1 MFCGWVAS
9 TLCRVLPSYKISYSF
24 VMISNF
30 FLEAVS
36 ISWIMVWVG
45 CTSCL
50 SGLSSC
56 IALFGHLYCNQ
67 TLQKLASVAS
77 PEVSPRSLTRES
89 HQGVS
94 PRSLTQ
100 GGLTREPH
108 PGVSPRES
116 HPPKGIITG
125 ETVLIV
131 TLEAPRG
138 TVSLLYRPSE
148 TTIPRSSGPDAGST
162 EILAAS

>member
-9 TLCRVLPSYKISYSF
+9 TLCRVLPPYKISYSF

-67 TLQKLASVAS
+67 TLQMLASVAS
-77 PEVSPRSLTRES
+77 PEVSPWSLTRES

-94 PRSLTQ
+94 PGRSHQGVSPGSLTRESHQGVSPGSLTREVSPGSLTQ
-100 GGLTREPH
+100 ESH
-108 PGVSPRES
+108 QGVSPA
-116 HPPKGIITG
+116 KGHN
-125 ETVLIV
+125 
-131 TLEAPRG
+131 
-138 TVSLLYRPSE
+138 YR
-148 TTIPRSSGPDAGST
+148 
-162 EILAAS
+162 

>member
-9 TLCRVLPSYKISYSF
+9 TLCRVLPPYKISYSF

-45 CTSCL
+45 YTSCL

-67 TLQKLASVAS
+67 TLQMLASVAS

-94 PRSLTQ
+94 PGSLTREVSPGSLTQ
-100 GGLTREPH
+100 
-108 PGVSPRES
+108 GVSPRES

-138 TVSLLYRPSE
+138 TVFPSV
-148 TTIPRSSGPDAGST
+148 
-162 EILAAS
+162 